1 MGKQK
6 GDGGGRTKNRPSSS
20 SLAASLL
27 TSGSTAPV
35 PVGFG
40 GYVGSSRFDPSSLS
54 SDDSSAFLDVD
65 SEVAQ
70 HLKRLARK
78 DPTTKLKALSY
89 LSVLFKQK
97 SGKDIVLIIPQ
108 WAFEYKRLLLDYN
121 REVRRATHETMTNL
135 VTAVG
140 RDLAP
145 HLKSL
150 MGPWWFAQF
159 DANSEVSQAA
169 KRSFQ
174 AAFPVQEKRLEAL
187 ILCTSE
193 VFMYLEE
200 NLKLTPQS
208 LSDKAVAVDE
218 LEEMHRQVISS
229 SLLALATLLD
239 VLVCEQLRRPGF
251 ENITAEPKHASKART
266 NAVSSAEK
274 LFSAHKYFLDFLK
287 SQSPAIRSATYS
299 VLRSFIKNIPH
310 AFNEAN
316 MKTITTSILGAFM
329 ENNHVCHSSM
339 WETILLF
346 SKRFPDSWTLLNV
359 QKTILNRLWNFLKN
373 GCFGSQQISYPALV
387 IFLEVVPP
395 KAVAADKFF
404 LDFFHSLWAGRNQ
417 QHSSAADQLAFFR
430 AFKECFLW
438 GLCNASR
445 YCDGAESIFHFQV
458 FLIDNILVK
467 LLWQDFLH
475 FVSSNGQ
482 NREISGISVDP
493 SEDSNL
499 HFHKRTVEAPNIKYP
514 MSYFQELGKCIV
526 EILSD
531 IYLLEHK
538 LLSSFCATFQ
548 ETCLQVFQQNEIIE
562 RRTENIE
569 QIIHFLSL
577 LERHAMQKDEAWP
590 LINLVGPMLAKA
602 FPLIRSLDSV
612 DGIRLLSV
620 SVCVFGPR
628 KIVWELFVDDEER
641 SCGSLS
647 DDRKRDLDSGIFM
660 QLFKETFVP
669 WCLHEYNYSTSARLD
684 LLLTLLDNEYF
695 HEQLCAIISFA
706 TNSKHS
712 GPGPGSLESDRIVI
726 LAMLLEKARE
736 KITMRKMGEHSSRQQ
751 GSFPH
756 HWHHE
761 LLESTAVA
769 IACSFPPFGTSDSR
783 FVRAVLGGSREGNQ
797 FPFVSRNAL
806 ITIFKEVLKK
816 LLTFL
821 RESSFAWIRDAGC
834 LLNSAVSDLSLENG
848 SSLNVIEMA
857 QFALDILEGSF
868 FCLKTLDDESGLVSS
883 ISAAVF
889 IIAWEFSMATAIDD
903 TLEDESKK
911 KIKTQLVFCESVHAF
926 RTKINNQFWRS
937 LSIDIQKK
945 LGSMLIHSI
954 KMAIFMEDNITT
966 EEMVSLCC
974 IWMLEVLECL
984 GQEQYQEQTLLDQL
998 LSKGDKWPLWITPNF
1013 CTLKGSATLNIE
1025 NAPIEI
1031 HVSDHCKFV
1040 SLVDKLI
1047 SKVGFDKIVCGYATH
1062 AISTLHEE
1070 MAHNEVSSRAWLAAE
1085 LLCTWRWPGG
1095 SALGSF
1101 LPLLSAH
1108 AKNRSSVSEQSL
1120 LDSIFNILLDGALV
1134 HGGSG
1139 AKSLYDIW
1147 PGLGDKMEDIEEPFL
1162 RALVSLLLTLFRD
1175 NIWDAVKA
1183 MTLFELLESKLFIGE
1198 SVNMN
1203 CLSILPLIVNVLI
1216 RPLSWR
1222 SVSSGECSGDVNSD
1236 AVEESQVQNTI
1247 KNWLQRTLLFPPLV
1261 TWQAGQD
1268 MEEWFQLVIS
1278 CYPLSPSGGTEPL
1291 KLERCTSHEE
1301 RTLVLNLFRKQR
1313 HGAGAT
1319 NQLPVVQLLLSKLM
1333 VISVGYCW
1341 KEFDEEDWDFFFSH
1355 MGRWI
1360 QSAVVKMEEVAD
1372 NVNDVI
1378 AGSSINNLNV
1388 NLKKIEE
1395 IVFISDP
1402 YPINNARNAL
1412 LSFSLCHG
1420 LLRCQPA
1427 EESDSL
1433 TILKTEKWD
1442 RIIDR
1447 IVEAALRLFFC
1458 TGISE
1463 AIASSYCLDAASIIL
1478 SSRYGHLCFW
1488 ELVASVVVNSSPH
1501 VRERAVKSV
1510 EFWGLSRGPINAL
1523 YAMLFSSK
1531 PIASLQFAAYAI
1543 LSSEPVSQL
1552 AIISEDT
1559 AISLDG
1565 NSSIDQDT
1573 SRPDLSS
1580 EETVH
1585 LKEEISCMIEKLPYQ
1600 VLEMDLADEQRVN
1613 VFLAWAL
1620 LLSHLMS
1627 LPSLTPPRERLI
1639 QYILDSG
1646 NSLILDCIFQH
1657 IPLEWMTQGLKK
1669 KDGELPAELSAA
1681 ATAATRSISTG
1692 SLLFSVESL
1701 WPVEPVKLATLAG
1714 AIYGLMICV
1723 LPAYVRGWFT
1733 DLRDRS
1739 TSSLVESFTRA
1750 WCSPPLIANELSQIK
1765 KADVADENFTLSV
1778 SKSANEVVATYTKDD
1793 SKMDL
1798 VIRLPPS
1805 YPLRPVDVECL
1816 RSLGISEVKQRKW
1829 LMSMMLFV
1837 RNQNGALAEAI
1848 RIWKRN
1854 FDKEFEGVEECPI
1867 CYSVIH
1873 TTNHSVPRLACKT
1886 CKHKF
1891 HSACL
1896 YKWFSTSHKSSC
1908 PLCQSP
1914 F

>member
-27 TSGSTAPV
+27 TSSSTAPV
-35 PVGFG
+35 AVGFG
-40 GYVGSSRFDPSSLS
+40 GYVGSSRLDSSLS
-54 SDDSSAFLDVD
+54 NEDSSAFLDID

-78 DPTTKLKALSY
+78 DPTTKLKALAS
-89 LSVLFKQK
+89 LSALFKQK

-140 RDLAP
+140 RDLAV

-169 KRSFQ
+169 KRSLQ
-174 AAFPVQEKRLEAL
+174 AAFPVQEKRLDAL

-200 NLKLTPQS
+200 NMKLTPQN
-208 LSDKAVAVDE
+208 LSDKAVALDE

-239 VLVCEQLRRPGF
+239 VLICEQLGRPGF

-266 NAVSSAEK
+266 IAVSSAEK
-274 LFSAHKYFLDFLK
+274 LFSAHKYFQDFLK

-310 AFNEAN
+310 AFNEGN
-316 MKTITTSILGAFM
+316 MKTIATSILGAFQ
-329 ENNHVCHSSM
+329 ENNPVCHSSM
-339 WETILLF
+339 WDTILLF
-346 SKRFPDSWTLLNV
+346 SKRFPDSWTLLNI
-359 QKTILNRLWNFLKN
+359 QKTILNRLWNFLRN
-373 GCFGSQQISYPALV
+373 GCFGTQQISYPALV
-387 IFLEVVPP
+387 LFLEVVPP

-404 LDFFHSLWAGRNQ
+404 LDFFQSLWAGRNQ
-417 QHSSAADQLAFFR
+417 PHSSNADQPAFFQ

-438 GLCNASR
+438 GLCNTSR
-445 YCDGAESIFHFQV
+445 FCDGAESVSHFQV

-467 LLWQDFLH
+467 LLWQDLLFC
-475 FVSSNGQ
+475 VSSKGK
-482 NREISGISVDP
+482 NREISGSSVNP

-499 HFHKRTVEAPNIKYP
+499 HFHKKMVETLNIKYP
-514 MSYFQELGKCIV
+514 LSYFQELGKCVI
-526 EILSD
+526 EILAG
-531 IYLLEHK
+531 IYSLEHK
-538 LLSSFCATFQ
+538 LLSSFCVAFQ
-548 ETCLQVFQQNEIIE
+548 ETCLQLFQQKEIIE
-562 RRTENIE
+562 RHAENIE
-569 QIIHFLSL
+569 QIIKFLSL
-577 LERHAMQKDEAWP
+577 LERHAMQKGEAWP
-590 LINLVGPMLAKA
+590 LVYLVGPMLAKS

-620 SVCVFGPR
+620 SIHVFGPR
-628 KIVWELFVDDEER
+628 KIVQELFAYKEECCY
-641 SCGSLS
+641 SSHSGDIDS
-647 DDRKRDLDSGIFM
+647 DLDSRIFM
-660 QLFKETFVP
+660 QVFKETFVP

-684 LLLTLLDNEYF
+684 LLLTLLDNEYC
-695 HEQLCAIISFA
+695 HDQLCAVISFA

-712 GPGPGSLESDRIVI
+712 EPGSLDADHIVI

-736 KITMRKMGEHSSRQQ
+736 KITMRKVGEHSSHQQ
-751 GSFPH
+751 GSLPD

-769 IACSFPPFGTSDSR
+769 ISCSFPPFGASDSR
-783 FVRAVLGGSREGNQ
+783 FIRALLGGSREGNQ

-821 RESSFAWIRDAGC
+821 LESSFTWIRDAGSH
-834 LLNSAVSDLSLENG
+834 LSSLVSDLRLENG
-848 SSLNVIEMA
+848 NSINVIEMA

-868 FCLKTLDDESGLVSS
+868 FCLKTPDDDSGIVSS

-889 IIAWEFSMATAIDD
+889 LIGWEFNMGTAIDD
-903 TLEDESKK
+903 TLEDESKE
-911 KIKTQLVFCESVHAF
+911 KIKTRLAFCESVNAF
-926 RTKINNQFWRS
+926 HTKINNQFWRS
-937 LSIDIQKK
+937 LSIDNQKRM
-945 LGSMLIHSI
+945 GSMLIHSI
-954 KMAIFMEDNITT
+954 RVAIFKEDNLNT

-974 IWMLEVLECL
+974 MWILEVLDCL
-984 GQEQYQEQTLLDQL
+984 GQEQHEEQTLLDQL
-998 LSKGDKWPLWITPNF
+998 LSKGDKWPLWISPNF
-1013 CTLKGSATLNIE
+1013 YTPKGSAALNIE

-1031 HVSDHCKFV
+1031 LGQVSGHHKFV
-1040 SLVDKLI
+1040 SLIDKLI
-1047 SKVGFDKIVCGYATH
+1047 SKVGFDKVVSGYVTH
-1062 AISTLHEE
+1062 ASLSLHEE
-1070 MAHNEVSSRAWLAAE
+1070 TTHNEVNSRTWLAAE
-1085 LLCTWRWPGG
+1085 ILCTWKWPGG

-1101 LPLLSAH
+1101 LPLLSAY
-1108 AKNRSSVSEQSL
+1108 AKNRTSTSEQSL

-1139 AKSLYDIW
+1139 TKSLHDIW
-1147 PGLGDKMEDIEEPFL
+1147 PALGDKVEDIEEPFL

-1175 NIWDAVKA
+1175 NIWEAVKA
-1183 MTLFELLESKLFIGE
+1183 TTLFELFQSKLFIGE
-1198 SVNMN
+1198 SVDMN
-1203 CLSILPLIVNVLI
+1203 CLSILPLIVSVLI
-1216 RPLSWR
+1216 RPLSR
-1222 SVSSGECSGDVNSD
+1222 GSIGSGECNEDVD
-1236 AVEESQVQNTI
+1236 PYAVEENQVQDTI
-1247 KNWLQRTLLFPPLV
+1247 KSWLQRTLLFPPLV
-1261 TWQAGQD
+1261 TWQTGQD

-1278 CYPLSPSGGTEPL
+1278 CYPLSATGGTEPL
-1291 KLERCTSHEE
+1291 KLERNISHEE
-1301 RTLVLNLFRKQR
+1301 RTLLLNLFRKQR
-1313 HGAGAT
+1313 HVAGAT
-1319 NQLPVVQLLLSKLM
+1319 IQLPVVQLLLSKLV

-1341 KEFDEEDWDFFFSH
+1341 KEFDEDDWDFFFTH
-1355 MGRWI
+1355 VGRWI
-1360 QSAVVKMEEVAD
+1360 QSAVVMMEEVAE
-1372 NVNDVI
+1372 NVNDAV
-1378 AGSSINNLNV
+1378 AGCSINDLDV

-1402 YPINNARNAL
+1402 HPINNARNAL

-1433 TILKTEKWD
+1433 RILKTEKWD
-1442 RIIDR
+1442 RILDR
-1447 IVEAALRLFFC
+1447 IVEGALRLFFC

-1463 AIASSYCLDAASIIL
+1463 AIASSFCLGAASIIL
-1478 SSRYGHLCFW
+1478 SSRHGHLCFW
-1488 ELVASVVVNSSPH
+1488 DLVASIVVNSSPH
-1501 VRERAVKSV
+1501 VRDRAVKSI
-1510 EFWGLSRGPINAL
+1510 EFWGLSRGPISAL
-1523 YAMLFSSK
+1523 YAILFSSK

-1543 LSSEPVSQL
+1543 LSSEPISQL
-1552 AIISEDT
+1552 AIVSEDT
-1559 AISLDG
+1559 AVCLDS

-1600 VLEMDLADEQRVN
+1600 VLEMDLAAEQRVN
-1613 VFLAWAL
+1613 VFLAWSL
-1620 LLSHLMS
+1620 LLSHLLS
-1627 LPSLTPPRERLI
+1627 VPPSTPLRERLV
-1639 QYILDSG
+1639 QYILDSA
-1646 NSLILDCIFQH
+1646 NSVIIDCIFQH
-1657 IPLEWMTQGLKK
+1657 IPLECLTQGLKK

-1701 WPVEPVKLATLAG
+1701 WPVKPVKLATLAG
-1714 AIYGLMICV
+1714 AIYGLMLCV

-1739 TSSLVESFTRA
+1739 TSPLVESFTRT
-1750 WCSPPLIANELSQIK
+1750 WCSPPLLANELSQIK
-1765 KADVADENFTLSV
+1765 KADVADENFSLSV
-1778 SKSANEVVATYTKDD
+1778 SKSANEVVSTYTKDD
-1793 SKMDL
+1793 SNMDL

-1805 YPLRPVDVECL
+1805 YPLRPVDVECV
-1816 RSLGISEVKQRKW
+1816 RSLGISELKQRKW
-1829 LMSMMLFV
+1829 IMSMMLFV

-1873 TTNHSVPRLACKT
+1873 TTNHSIPRLACKT

>member
-27 TSGSTAPV
+27 SSGSTAPV
-35 PVGFG
+35 ALGFG
-40 GYVGSSRFDPSSLS
+40 GYVGSSRLDSSLS
-54 SDDSSAFLDVD
+54 NEDSSAFLDID

-78 DPTTKLKALSY
+78 DPTTKLKALAS

-140 RDLAP
+140 RDLAL

-159 DANSEVSQAA
+159 DANSEVSHAA
-169 KRSFQ
+169 KRSLQ
-174 AAFPVQEKRLEAL
+174 AAFPVQEKRLDAL

-200 NLKLTPQS
+200 NLKLTPQN
-208 LSDKAVAVDE
+208 LSDKAVALDE

-239 VLVCEQLRRPGF
+239 VLICEQLGRPGF

-266 NAVSSAEK
+266 IAVSSAEK
-274 LFSAHKYFLDFLK
+274 LFSAHKYFQDFRK

-299 VLRSFIKNIPH
+299 VLRTFIKNIPH
-310 AFNEAN
+310 ACNEGN
-316 MKTITTSILGAFM
+316 MKTIATSILGAFE
-329 ENNHVCHSSM
+329 ENNPVCHSSM
-339 WETILLF
+339 WDTILLF

-359 QKTILNRLWNFLKN
+359 QKTILNRLWNFLRN
-373 GCFGSQQISYPALV
+373 GCFGTQQISYPAVVL
-387 IFLEVVPP
+387 FLEVVPP
-395 KAVAADKFF
+395 NAVAADKFF
-404 LDFFHSLWAGRNQ
+404 LDFFQSLWAGRNQ
-417 QHSSAADQLAFFR
+417 PHSSNTDQLAFFQ

-438 GLCNASR
+438 GLCNTSR
-445 YCDGAESIFHFQV
+445 FCDGAESVSHFQV

-467 LLWQDFLH
+467 LLWEDLLFC
-475 FVSSNGQ
+475 VSSKGQ
-482 NREISGISVDP
+482 NREISGSSVNP

-499 HFHKRTVEAPNIKYP
+499 HFHKKTVETLNTKYP
-514 MSYFQELGKCIV
+514 LSYFPELGKCVI
-526 EILSD
+526 EILAG
-531 IYLLEHK
+531 IYSLEHK
-538 LLSSFCATFQ
+538 LLSFFCVAFQ
-548 ETCLQVFQQNEIIE
+548 ETCLKLFQQKEIIE

-569 QIIHFLSL
+569 QIIKFLSL
-577 LERHAMQKDEAWP
+577 LERHAMQKGEAWP
-590 LINLVGPMLAKA
+590 LVYLVGPMLAKS

-612 DGIRLLSV
+612 DGIRLLTV
-620 SVCVFGPR
+620 SIHVFGPR
-628 KIVWELFVDDEER
+628 KIVQELFADNEECCY
-641 SCGSLS
+641 SSHSS
-647 DDRKRDLDSGIFM
+647 DRDSDLDSRFFM
-660 QLFKETFVP
+660 QVFKETFVP
-669 WCLHEYNYSTSARLD
+669 WCLHEYNYPTSARLD

-695 HEQLCAIISFA
+695 RDQLCAVISFA
-706 TNSKHS
+706 TNSKYS
-712 GPGPGSLESDRIVI
+712 GPGSLDADRIVI

-736 KITMRKMGEHSSRQQ
+736 KITMRKVGEHSSHQP
-751 GSFPH
+751 GSLPD

-769 IACSFPPFGTSDSR
+769 ISCSFPPFGVSDSR
-783 FVRAVLGGSREGNQ
+783 FIRALLGGSREGNQ

-821 RESSFAWIRDAGC
+821 LESSFTWIRDTGSH
-834 LLNSAVSDLSLENG
+834 LSSVVSDLMLENG
-848 SSLNVIEMA
+848 NSINVIEMA
-857 QFALDILEGSF
+857 QFALDLLEGSF
-868 FCLKTLDDESGLVSS
+868 FCLKTLDDDSGLVSS
-883 ISAAVF
+883 ISVAVF
-889 IIAWEFSMATAIDD
+889 LIGWEFSMATAIDD
-903 TLEDESKK
+903 TLEDESKE
-911 KIKTQLVFCESVHAF
+911 KIKTRLVFCESMNAF
-926 RTKINNQFWRS
+926 RTKINIQFWKS
-937 LSIDIQKK
+937 LSIDNQKR

-954 KMAIFMEDNITT
+954 RVAIFKEDNLNT

-974 IWMLEVLECL
+974 MWMLEVLDCL
-984 GQEQYQEQTLLDQL
+984 GQEQHEKQTLLDQL
-998 LSKGDKWPLWITPNF
+998 LSKGDKWPLWISPNF
-1013 CTLKGSATLNIE
+1013 CTPKRSAALNIE
-1025 NAPIEI
+1025 NTPIEI
-1031 HVSDHCKFV
+1031 HAQVSGHHKFV
-1040 SLVDKLI
+1040 SLIDKLI
-1047 SKVGFDKIVCGYATH
+1047 SKVGFDIVVSGYVTRA
-1062 AISTLHEE
+1062 SLSLHEE
-1070 MAHNEVSSRAWLAAE
+1070 TTHNEVNSRAWLAAE
-1085 LLCTWRWPGG
+1085 ILCTWKWPGG

-1101 LPLLSAH
+1101 LPLLSAY
-1108 AKNRSSVSEQSL
+1108 AKNRTSASEQSL
-1120 LDSIFNILLDGALV
+1120 LGSIFIILLDGALV

-1139 AKSLYDIW
+1139 TKSLHDIW
-1147 PGLGDKMEDIEEPFL
+1147 PALGDKVEDIEEPFL

-1175 NIWDAVKA
+1175 NIWEAVKA
-1183 MTLFELLESKLFIGE
+1183 TTLFELLQSKLFIGE
-1198 SVNMN
+1198 SVDMN
-1203 CLSILPLIVNVLI
+1203 CLSILPLIVSVLI
-1216 RPLSWR
+1216 RPLSRR
-1222 SVSSGECSGDVNSD
+1222 SNGSGECNEDVD
-1236 AVEESQVQNTI
+1236 PYAVEQNQVQDTI
-1247 KNWLQRTLLFPPLV
+1247 KSWLQRTLLFPPLV
-1261 TWQAGQD
+1261 TWQTGQD

-1278 CYPLSPSGGTEPL
+1278 CYPLSATGGTEPL
-1291 KLERCTSHEE
+1291 KLERHISHEE
-1301 RTLVLNLFRKQR
+1301 RTLLINLFRKQR

-1319 NQLPVVQLLLSKLM
+1319 IQLPVVQLLLSKLV

-1341 KEFDEEDWDFFFSH
+1341 KEFDEDDWDFFFTH
-1355 MGRWI
+1355 VGRWT
-1360 QSAVVKMEEVAD
+1360 QSAVVMMEEVAE
-1372 NVNDVI
+1372 NVNDAV
-1378 AGSSINNLNV
+1378 AGCSINDLDV

-1402 YPINNARNAL
+1402 HPINNARNAL
-1412 LSFSLCHG
+1412 ISFSLCHG
-1420 LLRCQPA
+1420 LLRCQSA

-1433 TILKTEKWD
+1433 RILKTEKWD
-1442 RIIDR
+1442 RVLDR
-1447 IVEAALRLFFC
+1447 IVEGALRLLFC

-1463 AIASSYCLDAASIIL
+1463 AIASSFCLDAASIIL
-1478 SSRYGHLCFW
+1478 SSRHGHLCFW
-1488 ELVASVVVNSSPH
+1488 ELVASIVLNSSPH
-1501 VRERAVKSV
+1501 LRDRAVKSI
-1510 EFWGLSRGPINAL
+1510 EFWGLSKGSISAL
-1523 YAMLFSSK
+1523 YAILFSSK

-1543 LSSEPVSQL
+1543 LSSEPISQL
-1552 AIISEDT
+1552 AIVSEDT
-1559 AISLDG
+1559 AVCLDS
-1565 NSSIDQDT
+1565 NSSMDQDT

-1585 LKEEISCMIEKLPYQ
+1585 LKEEISCMIEKLPFQ
-1600 VLEMDLADEQRVN
+1600 VLEMDLASEQRVN
-1613 VFLAWAL
+1613 VFLAWSL
-1620 LLSHLMS
+1620 LLSHLLS
-1627 LPSLTPPRERLI
+1627 LPSTPRRERLV
-1639 QYILDSG
+1639 QYILDSA
-1646 NSLILDCIFQH
+1646 NSVIIDCIFQH
-1657 IPLEWMTQGLKK
+1657 IPLECLTQGLKK
-1669 KDGELPAELSAA
+1669 KDGELPTELSAA

-1714 AIYGLMICV
+1714 AIYGLMLCV

-1739 TSSLVESFTRA
+1739 TSPLVESFTRT
-1750 WCSPPLIANELSQIK
+1750 WCSPPLLANELSQIK
-1765 KADVADENFTLSV
+1765 KADVADENFLLSV
-1778 SKSANEVVATYTKDD
+1778 SKSANEVVSTYSKDD
-1793 SKMDL
+1793 SNMDL

-1805 YPLRPVDVECL
+1805 YPLRPVDVECV
-1816 RSLGISEVKQRKW
+1816 RSLGISELKQRKW
-1829 LMSMMLFV
+1829 IMSMMLFV

-1873 TTNHSVPRLACKT
+1873 TTNHSIPRLACKT